1 MAEVKW
7 IKVATNMFETNRK
20 IKQIEVMTK
29 GDTIIVIWLKLL
41 LLAGTINDKGAI
53 YLTPEKP
60 YNDKELANELR
71 KPLKVVQ
78 AAMQIFL
85 EYGMIEKVDG
95 IIYLTSWEK
104 HQNIDGMEKIRQQT
118 RERVA
123 KHRKAKTKSNGECNV
138 TVTECND
145 IEEEGEEEKELDIHS
160 FNHSI
165 YSENFSSS
173 KSNGECNAKN
183 AELKAKAKMEYMGG
197 SLGRGVVM
205 LSDDQREHLFDIL
218 SYDEIQKY
226 FGIVADCELNGKSY
240 KKKTHYQA
248 ILDMVKKDRGVKNAN
263 EL

>member
-104 HQNIDGMEKIRQQT
+104 HQNVEKLNDIR
-118 RERVA
+118 EYN
-123 KHRKAKTKSNGECNV
+123 RKAQQKSRAKKKALSNGNV
-138 TVTECND
+138 NDNVNDMSMTCQPCQDTD
-145 IEEEGEEEKELDIHS
+145 IEEEKEEDKDIEFHS
-160 FNHSI
+160 FNHS
-165 YSENFSSS
+165 FSCEKNSLS
-173 KSNGECNAKN
+173 KCQNAK
-183 AELKAKAKMEYMGG
+183 LEYMGG
-197 SLGRGVVM
+197 SLGKGVVM
-205 LSDDQREHLFDIL
+205 LTDEQRDHLFDVL
-218 SYDEIQKY
+218 SYDEIKKY

>member
-1 MAEVKW
+1 MADVKW
-7 IKVATNMFETNRK
+7 IKVATDMFESNRK
-20 IKQIEVMTK
+20 IKQIEVMAK

-53 YLTPEKP
+53 YLTPEIP
-60 YNDKELANELR
+60 YDDKMLANELK
-71 KPLKVVQ
+71 KPIKMVQ
-78 AAMQIFL
+78 VAMELFE
-85 EYGMIEKVDG
+85 EYGMIKRVDG

-104 HQNIDGMEKIRQQT
+104 HQNIDGMEKIRKQT

-123 KHRKAKTKSNGECNV
+123 NHRKSKKCNGECNV
-138 TVTECND
+138 TVTHCND
-145 IEEEGEEEKELDIHS
+145 IEEEGEEDKEEESHS

-165 YSENFSSS
+165 YSE
-173 KSNGECNAKN
+173 KKLEAKCNGECNAKN
-183 AELKAKAKMEYMGG
+183 DELKQKAKLEYMGG

-205 LSDDQREHLFDIL
+205 MSDEQWDHLCDVL

-226 FGIVADCELNGKSY
+226 FGVVADCELNGKSY

-248 ILDMVKKDRGVKNAN
+248 ILDMVMKDRGVKNAN